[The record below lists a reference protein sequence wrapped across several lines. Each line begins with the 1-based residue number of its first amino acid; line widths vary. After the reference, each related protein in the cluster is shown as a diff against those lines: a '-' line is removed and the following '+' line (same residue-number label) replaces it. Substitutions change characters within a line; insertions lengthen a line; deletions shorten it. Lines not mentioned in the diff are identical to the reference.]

1 MKFKRALCMIASSAL
16 LAGLAVAA
24 RADTNILQGN
34 WQVLATSGVMG
45 TLRSGSVWT
54 GDGGTLASLSS
65 IVDGAFLPEQTQWD
79 YGTWWW
85 DQDPSVNASPVVTTI
100 QLNGFFTIDRLLV
113 QADNNDTYG
122 IRYRDNGGIWQD
134 LWTVGSVAGYGMM
147 TRDSGIIGSI
157 VTDALEFTALGG
169 DNYYAVSEIQA
180 FSPSVPEPATLSLI
194 AAALA
199 VVGFTAR
206 RKQG

>member
-1 MKFKRALCMIASSAL
+1 
-16 LAGLAVAA
+16 
-24 RADTNILQGN
+24 
-34 WQVLATSGVMG
+34 
-45 TLRSGSVWT
+45 
-54 GDGGTLASLSS
+54 
-65 IVDGAFLPEQTQWD
+65 
-79 YGTWWW
+79 
-85 DQDPSVNASPVVTTI
+85 
-100 QLNGFFTIDRLLV
+100 
-113 QADNNDTYG
+113 
-122 IRYRDNGGIWQD
+122 
-134 LWTVGSVAGYGMM
+134 MM